1 MMSTIMMAITIQSP
15 TQSNHWQHRHHHPVT
30 AMEMK

>member
-1 MMSTIMMAITIQSP
+1 MMSTIMMAIQSP